1 NLLCKNSSKEGKMS
15 YIGRHGVEA
24 LHKYKYSGVDRSYVA
39 KYVLQPFWS
48 RFVNLFPL
56 WMP

>member
-1 NLLCKNSSKEGKMS
+1 MG
-15 YIGRHGVEA
+15 YIGSHGIAA
-24 LHKYKYSGVDRSYVA
+24 LHKYKYSGVDHSCVA
-39 KYVLQPFWS
+39 KYVLQPFWA